1 MLSARIVERLCKS
14 RKNELT
20 VRWTRWNL
28 NCDGDVPSDLG
39 KRKQLE
45 QVASNDPRGVDLGQL
60 SKYNLALRVVIRR
73 HS

>member
-1 MLSARIVERLCKS
+1 M
-14 RKNELT
+14 
-20 VRWTRWNL
+20 RWTRWNL